1 MTLRK
6 VNARDIIIEVETD
19 VADTWAGIRP
29 GLTSATINK
38 AENEEV
44 ADTTTYGSEGEYEQ
58 EVMQRGAT
66 MEVEARMLKDDT
78 TGELDEGQARCE
90 VLATKKGAESLGRIR
105 FRHPMDTNWTIWTAT
120 VSVGEQ
126 GGETNDKTSW
136 NATFTKSGASTTAA
150 VV

>member
-1 MTLRK
+1 MALRK
-6 VNARDIIIEVETD
+6 VNARDIIIEVETE

-38 AENEEV
+38 AENEEKSE
-44 ADTTTYGSEGEYEQ
+44 TTTYGSEGEYEE
-58 EVMQRGAT
+58 EVMQRGAS
-66 MEVEARMLKDDT
+66 MEVEALMLKDDA
-78 TGELDEGQARCE
+78 TGALDEGQARCE

-126 GGETNDKTSW
+126 GGGNNDKTSW
-136 NATFTKSGASTTAA
+136 SCTFTKSGASTTAA